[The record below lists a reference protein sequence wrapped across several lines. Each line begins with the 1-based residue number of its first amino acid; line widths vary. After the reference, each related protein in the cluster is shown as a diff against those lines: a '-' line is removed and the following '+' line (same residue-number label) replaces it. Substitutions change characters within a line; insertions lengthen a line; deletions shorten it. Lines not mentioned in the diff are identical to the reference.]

1 MDDFPRARRAMV
13 DSQLRP
19 NGVTDLRLIEAMGAL
34 EREMFVPGALR
45 PLAYL
50 DQDLLLSP
58 GGRRLL
64 SPMNFA
70 RLAQL
75 AELTPA
81 SIVLDVGCGTGYS
94 TAVLAR
100 LCGSVVGLDDDAA
113 LVAAANENLAALDI
127 GNAAAVSGDLASG
140 RAKDAP
146 FDAILIEGA
155 IETEPADLLTQLKEG
170 GRLVA
175 FLARGRVASAAVW
188 TRTGGEFA
196 RIVTFDSSAPALAA
210 FARAFQFRF

>member
-1 MDDFPRARRAMV
+1 MGTLPRE
-13 DSQLRP
+13 L
-19 NGVTDLRLIEAMGAL
+19 
-34 EREMFVPGALR
+34 FVPEATR

-50 DQDLLLSP
+50 DEDLALAP

-64 SPMNFA
+64 APMNFA

-113 LVAAANENLAALDI
+113 LVAAANENFTALDI
-127 GNAAAVSGDLASG
+127 GNAAAVAGDLAKG

-155 IETEPADLLTQLKEG
+155 VATEPSDLLSQLKDG
-170 GRLVA
+170 GRLA
-175 FLARGRVASAAVW
+175 AYLARGPVASACVW
-188 TRTGGEFA
+188 TRTGDDFG
-196 RIVTFDSSAPALAA
+196 RVVTFDTSAPGLAA
-210 FARAFQFRF
+210 FAPKPQFRF